1 MSRVQKYISNVLWSW
16 AGVILTILIGFFI
29 SPYIIRRVGETHFG
43 IWALALSLVEYYWLI
58 DFGFRSAT
66 LKFSAEFQALEDFD
80 SMSVLL
86 STGLMYTT
94 IAASI
99 VLTGSFLIAPW
110 LAVFFNIH
118 EPEFILLVR
127 IVGLSWAM
135 GMVSNVF
142 SACLEGHQRFDL
154 TNRVWIISMTIRTA
168 GILILLVRGGGI
180 EQMGYMLLA
189 AQVTGYAFTWR
200 FFRSAVPR
208 VRVSYT
214 LSSFAMMKRM
224 MHYGIHT
231 FTAIVSNLLLTRSIP
246 VLIARFLPIRF
257 FAYWQVPTRILEYTT
272 DGFGRIGMVTA
283 PNASELMARGQSD
296 ELVNLAV
303 YSNRYC
309 FTLFTPLAVFLLTY
323 GFQLYSLWIRPDFA
337 RNCAYLLPVLLIGET
352 VFSGQ
357 TNSVS
362 ILFGM
367 GRHKLYSRLLLLEAG
382 LTVAGLTLVLGP
394 YGLYGAAWVIATLMT
409 INRGIVLCCL
419 VSNVLGINP
428 LRYAARIYATPAALG
443 AMAWVFMT
451 VLRTRFIPGRTVPE
465 LLLAG
470 TLMMLLYGPLAFRFC
485 VAPHHR
491 EKAFKVARMSASAVL
506 AHVTN

>member
-16 AGVILTILIGFFI
+16 AGVVLTILIGFFF
-29 SPYIIRRVGETHFG
+29 SPYIIRRVGDTNFA
-43 IWALALSLVEYYWLI
+43 IWALALSLVDYYWLI

-86 STGLMYTT
+86 STGLLYTT
-94 IAASI
+94 LAGSL
-99 VLTGSFLIAPW
+99 VLTGSFLLAPW
-110 LAVFFNIH
+110 LATFFHIQQ
-118 EPEFILLVR
+118 PDFILLIR
-127 IVGLSWAM
+127 IVGLSWAL

-168 GILILLVRGGGI
+168 GILILLVRGGGVA
-180 EQMGYMLLA
+180 QMGYMLLS
-189 AQVTGYAFTWR
+189 AQVIGYLCTYK
-200 FFRSAVPR
+200 FFRTAVPR
-208 VRVSYT
+208 VRVSYA
-214 LSSFAMMKRM
+214 LSSFQMMKKM
-224 MHYGIHT
+224 MSYGIHT
-231 FTAIVSNLLLTRSIP
+231 FTTIASNLLLTRSIP
-246 VLIARFLPIRF
+246 ILIARFLPIRF
-257 FAYWQVPTRILEYTT
+257 LAYWQVPTRILEYTT

-283 PNASELMARGQSD
+283 PNASELMARGKSD

-323 GFQLYSLWIRPDFA
+323 GFQLYSLWIRPEFA

-367 GRHKLYSRLLLLEAG
+367 GRHKVYSRLLLLEAG
-382 LTVAGLTLVLGP
+382 LTVGGLAIVLRP

-409 INRGIVLCCL
+409 LNRGIGLCCL
-419 VSNVLGINP
+419 VSRVLGINP
-428 LRYAARIYATPAALG
+428 LRYATRIYAVPALMG
-443 AMAWVFMT
+443 GLAWVFMT
-451 VLRTRFIPGRTVPE
+451 VLRTRFLPGRTVPE

-470 TLMMLLYGPLAFRFC
+470 TLMMLLYAPLAFRFC

-491 EKAFKVARMSASAVL
+491 EKAFRAARTGASTVL
-506 AHVTN
+506 AFVH